1 MQAPAAGFVERLL
14 VYPRS
19 GYTNRLQAIASAAI
33 LARQLGAR
41 FQICWELEEV
51 VPGDALETF
60 TDAFCD
66 EFILDTD
73 QVRRDYG
80 FRREDLPRYLNV
92 DPARRI
98 VVLAGHDRGEQVFM
112 SELSAALTDPCNPTT
127 LVIIAGGQFFLPP
140 EGKAEQDW
148 QAEFREFRREFYRSL
163 PLNSAIEDS
172 ARGSLAGREP
182 FLGLHLR
189 YSDRA
194 HQAPLEDEIRK
205 ALIEARDASGLSSV
219 FIASDT
225 AKARTK
231 WVTECKS
238 LGLQPWFI
246 EQDSWDRSK
255 TGSGHAALVDWRV
268 LGHSQR
274 LVYFS
279 ESTFAVEAAV
289 AAGAYDRSI
298 PLAPH
303 LRQAAAVK
311 GRELIRAAVTYPKR
325 HGWFSSQ

>member
-1 MQAPAAGFVERLL
+1 MQAPAAGLVERLL

-19 GYTNRLQAIASAAI
+19 GYTNRLQAIASSAI

-51 VPGDALETF
+51 VPGGAQETF

-66 EFILDTD
+66 EFVLDAD
-73 QVRRDYG
+73 QVRSDYG
-80 FRREDLPRYLNV
+80 FRREELPRYLNV
-92 DPARRI
+92 DPARRL

-112 SELSAALTDPCNPTT
+112 SELSAALTEPCNPTT
-127 LVIIAGGQFFLPP
+127 LVIIAGGQFFMPAAGVPDREWL
-140 EGKAEQDW
+140 E
-148 QAEFREFRREFYRSL
+148 EFRNLRCSYYREL
-163 PLNSAIEDS
+163 PLNSTIEGS
-172 ARGSLAGREP
+172 VSNSLAGREP

-194 HQAPLEDEIRK
+194 HQAPLEAEIRR
-205 ALIEARDASGLSSV
+205 ALIKIRDASGLASV

-246 EQDSWDRSK
+246 EQDVWDRSK
-255 TGSGHAALVDWRV
+255 TGSGYAALVDWRV

-289 AAGAYDRSI
+289 AASAYDRSI
-298 PLAPH
+298 ALAPN
-303 LRQAAAVK
+303 LRQGAAVK
-311 GRELIRAAVTYPKR
+311 SRELIRAAVTYPKR
-325 HGWFSSQ
+325 HGWFSSK

>member
-41 FQICWELEEV
+41 FQICWEPEDV

-60 TDAFCD
+60 TGAFCD
-66 EFILDTD
+66 EYVLNAD
-73 QVRRDYG
+73 QVRSDFD

-92 DPARRI
+92 DPARRL

-112 SELSAALTDPCNPTT
+112 SELSAALTEPCSPTT

-148 QAEFREFRREFYRSL
+148 QAEFRELRRRFYKSL
-163 PLNSAIEDS
+163 PLNAAIEGCVS
-172 ARGSLAGREP
+172 NSLAGREP

-194 HQAPLEDEIRK
+194 HQAPLEAEIRR
-205 ALIEARDASGLSSV
+205 ALINIQDASGLTSV

-225 AKARTK
+225 AKARTR
-231 WVTECKS
+231 WVAECKT

-246 EQDSWDRSK
+246 EQDAWDRSK

-289 AAGAYDRSI
+289 AAGAYERSI
-298 PLAPH
+298 PLAPN
-303 LRQAAAVK
+303 LRQGAAVK
-311 GRELIRAAVTYPKR
+311 SRELIRAAVTYPKR
-325 HGWFSSQ
+325 HGWFTSN